1 MEPMAVRPAGAV
13 FLAALLA
20 GLLIAVA
27 RPLAAPA
34 ADSHPV
40 ATDVRLGGDQT
51 DTRFVMDLSS
61 KIGLHTFTLADPYRV
76 VVDIPEVIFRLPPHA
91 GESGRGLIKAFRFGL
106 MMEGASRIV
115 LDVSKPVRVA
125 KAFVMDAA
133 DGDPARLVLDLVPTD
148 RQSFLHNIAREDKI
162 LASSAPP
169 EPAVQVPS
177 SDARPLVVLDPGH
190 GGIDTGARAPTGE
203 MEKDIVLDFA
213 KRLRARLESSGRY
226 RVLMTRSDDTY
237 VPLDERV
244 RIARNAGASLFVS
257 IHADSLPRKE
267 GDAQGATV
275 YTLSNKAS
283 DAQAALLADSENRS
297 DIVAGVDL
305 KAEPDDVAG
314 ILIDLAQRET
324 KTFSVQFAHDVV
336 GDLRG
341 VTRLH
346 KDPIK
351 SAGFRV
357 LTAPDVPS
365 VLVELGY
372 VSDRGDLKSLMSNS
386 WRDRTADS
394 IAKAIDTYFSTH
406 VAGARTD
413 AKQSVQAK

>member
-1 MEPMAVRPAGAV
+1 MGPMAVRAAGGL
-13 FLAALLA
+13 FLAVLLA
-20 GLLIAVA
+20 SI
-27 RPLAAPA
+27 LAAGRPA
-34 ADSHPV
+34 AAAAGDSHPV

-51 DTRFVMDLSS
+51 DTRFVMDVSG
-61 KIGLHTFTLADPYRV
+61 KIDLHAFTLADPYRV
-76 VVDIPEVIFRLPPHA
+76 VIDIPEVIFRLPPKA
-91 GESGRGLIKAFRFGL
+91 GETGRGLIKTFRFGL
-106 MMEGASRIV
+106 MMEGGSRIV
-115 LDVSKPVRVA
+115 LDVARPVRVA
-125 KAFVMDAA
+125 KAFVMDPA

-148 RQSFLHNIAREDKI
+148 RQSFLRNMAQEDKFQ
-162 LASSAPP
+162 ASSTPP
-169 EPAVQVPS
+169 AATPGLVEPGANNG
-177 SDARPLVVLDPGH
+177 DGRPLVVLDPGH
-190 GGIDTGARAPTGE
+190 GGIDTGARASTGQ

-213 KRLRARLESSGRY
+213 KRLRALLEHSGQY
-226 RVLMTRSDDTY
+226 RVLMTRTDDTY
-237 VPLDERV
+237 VPLNERV
-244 RIARNAGASLFVS
+244 RIARNAGAALFVS
-257 IHADSLPRKE
+257 IHADSLPRNE

-283 DAQAALLADSENRS
+283 DAQAALLADKENRS
-297 DIVAGVDL
+297 DVIAGVDL

-336 GDLRG
+336 GDLKG
-341 VTRLH
+341 ITRLH

-372 VSDRGDLKSLMSNS
+372 VSDREDLKALMSDA

-406 VAGARTD
+406 VAGAH
-413 AKQSVQAK
+413 AGSK

>member
-1 MEPMAVRPAGAV
+1 MAVQAASGAFLAVLLAAGAV
-13 FLAALLA
+13 LGAES
-20 GLLIAVA
+20 
-27 RPLAAPA
+27 RAPA
-34 ADSHPV
+34 AKPDPYPV
-40 ATDVRLGGDQT
+40 ATDVRLGGDDT
-51 DTRFVMDLSS
+51 DTRFIMDLSR
-61 KIGLHTFTLADPYRV
+61 KIDLHAFTLADPYRV
-76 VVDIPEVIFRLPPHA
+76 VVDIPEVTFKLPRKS
-91 GESGRGLIKAFRFGL
+91 GQSGRGLIKAFRFGL
-106 MMEGASRIV
+106 MMEGGSRIV
-115 LDVSKPVRVA
+115 LDVVKPVRVA
-125 KAFVMDAA
+125 KAFVMDPA

-148 RQSFLHNIAREDKI
+148 RQSFLRNVALEDKI
-162 LASSAPP
+162 MTASPAPQP
-169 EPAVQVPS
+169 TAPMPS
-177 SDARPLVVLDPGH
+177 SDSRPLVVLDPGH
-190 GGIDTGARAPTGE
+190 GGIDTGARAPTGQ

-226 RVLMTRSDDTY
+226 RVLMTRTDDTY
-237 VPLDERV
+237 VPLEQRV
-244 RIARNAGASLFVS
+244 RIARKAGASLFVS
-257 IHADSLPRKE
+257 IHADSLPRNE
-267 GDAQGATV
+267 GDARGATV

-283 DAQAALLADSENRS
+283 DAQAARLADDENRS

-372 VSDRGDLKSLMSNS
+372 VSDPQDLKSLMSDA

-406 VAGARTD
+406 LAGAGTG
-413 AKQSVQAK
+413 AK

>member
-1 MEPMAVRPAGAV
+1 MGPMAVRAAGGL
-13 FLAALLA
+13 FLA
-20 GLLIAVA
+20 GLLASV
-27 RPLAAPA
+27 LAAAGWPA
-34 ADSHPV
+34 ASAPGPDSYPV
-40 ATDVRLGGDQT
+40 ATDVRLGGDQA
-51 DTRFVMDLSS
+51 DTRFIMDVSG
-61 KIGLHTFTLADPYRV
+61 KIDLHAFTLADPYRV
-76 VVDIPEVIFRLPPHA
+76 VVDIPEIIFRLPAKA
-91 GESGRGLIKAFRFGL
+91 GETGRGLIKAFRFGL
-106 MMEGASRIV
+106 MMEGGSRIV
-115 LDVSKPVRVA
+115 LDVARPVRVA

-133 DGDPARLVLDLVPTD
+133 DGDPARFVLDLVPTD
-148 RQSFLHNIAREDKI
+148 RQSFLRNMAQDDKI
-162 LASSAPP
+162 LASSTPAETSRLV
-169 EPAVQVPS
+169 EPGANNA
-177 SDARPLVVLDPGH
+177 DARPLIVLDPGH
-190 GGIDTGARAPTGE
+190 GGIDTGARAQTGQ

-213 KRLRARLESSGRY
+213 KRLRARLEHSGHY
-226 RVLMTRSDDTY
+226 RVLMTRTDDTY
-237 VPLDERV
+237 VPLNERV
-244 RIARNAGASLFVS
+244 RIARNAGAALFVS
-257 IHADSLPRKE
+257 IHADSLPHNE

-283 DAQAALLADSENRS
+283 DAQAALLADKENRS
-297 DIVAGVDL
+297 DVIAGVDL
-305 KAEPDDVAG
+305 KAEPDDVAN

-341 VTRLH
+341 ITRLH

-372 VSDRGDLKSLMSNS
+372 VSDRDDLKLLMSDA

-406 VAGARTD
+406 VAGAHAG
-413 AKQSVQAK
+413 AK